1 MMIPCST
8 PAVST
13 VKEKKQGGN
22 YQLPEVFHMG
32 TSLLLSV
39 FLILM
44 LVVFALLTLSS
55 AQNNLDFAQTLAQE
69 KKAYFSAC
77 NQAETLLSETENG
90 VCNQKLTISD
100 SLILWVEATREGDCV
115 TIHRWQVKN
124 ANPWQIEDTLKVLNP

>member
-8 PAVST
+8 PAVSA

-22 YQLPEVFHMG
+22 YQLPGVFHMG

-69 KKAYFSAC
+69 KNAYFSAC
-77 NQAETLLSETENG
+77 NQAETLLSEMENG
-90 VCNQKLTISD
+90 VCNQELTISD
-100 SLILWVEATREGDCV
+100 SLILWVEATREDNCV

-124 ANPWQIEDTLKVLNP
+124 ANPWQNEDTLKVLNP

>member
-22 YQLPEVFHMG
+22 YQLPGVFHMG

-69 KKAYFSAC
+69 KNAYFSAC
-77 NQAETLLSETENG
+77 NQAETLLSEMENR

-100 SLILWVEATREGDCV
+100 SLILWVEATQEGNCV

-124 ANPWQIEDTLKVLNP
+124 ANPWQNEDTLEVLNP

>member
-22 YQLPEVFHMG
+22 YQLPGVFHMG

-69 KKAYFSAC
+69 KNAYFSAC
-77 NQAETLLSETENG
+77 NQAETLLSEMENG

-100 SLILWVEATREGDCV
+100 SLILWVEAAREDNCV

-124 ANPWQIEDTLKVLNP
+124 ANPWQNEDTLKVLNP

>member
-1 MMIPCST
+1 MISPCET
-8 PAVST
+8 PVASAAG
-13 VKEKKQGGN
+13 EKKTGGN
-22 YQLPEVFHMG
+22 YQLPGVVHMG

-55 AQNNLDFAQTLAQE
+55 ARNNLDFAQTLAQE

-77 NQAETLLSETENG
+77 NQAEILLSEMENG
-90 VCNQKLTISD
+90 ECNQKLTISD
-100 SLILWVEATREGDCV
+100 GLILHVEATREGDSV

-124 ANPWQIEDTLKVLNP
+124 ANPWQKEDTLKVLNP

>member
-1 MMIPCST
+1 MIPCST

-22 YQLPEVFHMG
+22 YQLPGVFHMG

-69 KKAYFSAC
+69 KNAYFSAC
-77 NQAETLLSETENG
+77 NQAETLLSEMENG

-100 SLILWVEATREGDCV
+100 SLILWVEATQEGNCV

-124 ANPWQIEDTLKVLNP
+124 ANPWQNEDTLKVLNP

>member
-22 YQLPEVFHMG
+22 YQLPGVFHMG

-69 KKAYFSAC
+69 KNAYFSAC
-77 NQAETLLSETENG
+77 NQAETLLSEMENG

-100 SLILWVEATREGDCV
+100 SLILWVEATQEGNCV

-124 ANPWQIEDTLKVLNP
+124 ANPWQNEDTLKVLNP

>member
-1 MMIPCST
+1 MIPCST

-22 YQLPEVFHMG
+22 YQLLEVFHMG

-69 KKAYFSAC
+69 KNAYFSAC
-77 NQAETLLSETENG
+77 NQAETLLSEMENG

-124 ANPWQIEDTLKVLNP
+124 ANPWQNEDTVKVLNP

>member
-8 PAVST
+8 PAVSA
-13 VKEKKQGGN
+13 VEKKKQGSN
-22 YQLPEVFHMG
+22 YQLPGVFHMG

-55 AQNNLDFAQTLAQE
+55 ARNNLDFAQTLAQE

-77 NQAETLLSETENG
+77 NQAEILLSEMENG
-90 VCNQKLTISD
+90 ACNQKLTISD
-100 SLILWVEATREGDCV
+100 SLILWVEATREGDSV

-124 ANPWQIEDTLKVLNP
+124 ANPWQKEDTLKVLNP

>member
-8 PAVST
+8 PAASA
-13 VKEKKQGGN
+13 VKEKKRGGN
-22 YQLPEVFHMG
+22 YQLPGVFHMG

-69 KKAYFSAC
+69 KNAYFSAC
-77 NQAETLLSETENG
+77 NQAETLLSEMGNG

-100 SLILWVEATREGDCV
+100 SLILWVEATREGNCV

-124 ANPWQIEDTLKVLNP
+124 ANPWQNEDTLKVLNP